1 MMKLTI
7 VKVGGAVLEDPESF
21 AEFLHRFHSIEGY
34 KMLVHGGGRTATQIA
49 GQLGIETKMAD
60 GRRITD
66 RAMLEVVTMVYGGLI
81 NKNSVAFL
89 QSIGC
94 NALGITGAD
103 LDIIRAK
110 KRLVTDIDFGWVG
123 DITRVNGETLQKI
136 LLQDIVP
143 VIAPL
148 THDGAGNLLNTN
160 ADTIAS
166 AIASA
171 LSACFMVTLIYC
183 FEKDGVLS
191 DPNDNNSVIPLL
203 NIALYEKYRS
213 ENIIHS
219 GMIPKLDNCF
229 RALESGVN
237 EVWITNQK
245 MDSHNQ
251 GTKLKL

>member
-1 MMKLTI
+1 MKKLTI
-7 VKVGGAVLEDPESF
+7 VKLGGAVLEDPASF
-21 AEFLHRFHSIEGY
+21 SDFMRRFHSIEGH
-34 KMLVHGGGRTATQIA
+34 KILVHGGGRTATQIA
-49 GQLGIETKMAD
+49 GRLGIETKMAD

-81 NKNSVAFL
+81 NKNCVAFL
-89 QSIGC
+89 QSKGC

-103 LDIIRAK
+103 MDIIRAE

-171 LSACFMVTLIYC
+171 LSASFKVSLIYC

-203 NIALYEKYRS
+203 NRELYENYKS
-213 ENIIHS
+213 ENIIH
-219 GMIPKLDNCF
+219 
-229 RALESGVN
+229 
-237 EVWITNQK
+237 
-245 MDSHNQ
+245 
-251 GTKLKL
+251 